1 MLLDLLLKKEDNV
14 RLVIFQSHWQV
25 LILERVS

>member
-1 MLLDLLLKKEDNV
+1 MLLDLLLKKGDNV
-14 RLVIFQSHWQV
+14 RLVIFQSHRQV